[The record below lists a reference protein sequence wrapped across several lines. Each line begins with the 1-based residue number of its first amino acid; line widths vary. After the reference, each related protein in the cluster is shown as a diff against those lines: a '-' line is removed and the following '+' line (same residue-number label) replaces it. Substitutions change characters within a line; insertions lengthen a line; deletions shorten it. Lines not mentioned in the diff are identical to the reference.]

1 MRRLLPL
8 LVGVLCAL
16 GSAARA
22 QAPTGGAGE
31 TVVQRGEYLARAADC
46 AACHTPPNGQE
57 FTGGYKFSLPFGTIY
72 GPNITPDKAT
82 GIGDYTDDEFVAAL
96 QRGVGRGGKHLYPA
110 MPYTNYTLMS
120 REDVLAIKAYLFSLK
135 PVHAESPPNALS
147 FPYNQRWAM
156 VFWNLLNNP
165 DHRFQPDT
173 SKSAAW
179 NRGAYLAEALG
190 HCQACHTPRN
200 FMYGLDEGRAYGGAV
215 VQDWLAYNITSDRDS
230 GVGAWSDDDLAAYLS
245 TGHATHHGS
254 AAGPMAEAVDHSL
267 RYLTQP
273 DIRALVTYLRDVK
286 PVHDETSAAKPVQAD
301 ALGARIFREACVSC
315 HALDGSGRQTPYAAL
330 QGAHS
335 ARDPNGTNLLQ
346 ILLRGGNIATGG
358 PTAFMPAF
366 GGEYTSEE
374 LAAVANWTIGHFGQ
388 RGGEVT
394 RKSVEGVRPGGPGSA
409 AQPTPGG

>member
-1 MRRLLPL
+1 
-8 LVGVLCAL
+8 
-16 GSAARA
+16 
-22 QAPTGGAGE
+22 
-31 TVVQRGEYLARAADC
+31 VVQRGEYLARAADC

-82 GIGDYTDDEFVAAL
+82 GIGDYTDDEFISAL

-110 MPYTNYTLMS
+110 MPYTNYTLMT
-120 REDVLAIKAYLFSLK
+120 REDVLAIKAYLFSLT
-135 PVHAESPPNALS
+135 PVHAESPPNDLS
-147 FPYNQRWAM
+147 FPYNQRWGM

-165 DHRFQPDT
+165 DHRFRPDT
-173 SKSAAW
+173 AKSPAW

-200 FMYGLDEGRAYGGAV
+200 FMYGLESGRAYGGAV
-215 VQDWLAYNITSDRDS
+215 VQDWLAYNITSDKES

-245 TGHATHHGS
+245 TGHAPNHGPAS
-254 AAGPMAEAVDHSL
+254 GPMAEAVDHSL
-267 RYLTQP
+267 RHLAQS

-286 PVHDETSAAKPVQAD
+286 PVRTETPPPRPVQAD
-301 ALGARIFREACVSC
+301 ALGERVFREACVSC
-315 HALDGSGRQTPYAAL
+315 HLLDGGGRQTPYAAL

-335 ARDPNGTNLLQ
+335 VRDPNGTNLLQ
-346 ILLRGGNIATGG
+346 ILVRGGAIATGG

-366 GGEYTSEE
+366 GGAYGSEE

-388 RGGEVT
+388 RGGAVT
-394 RKSVEGVRPGGPGSA
+394 RKDVEAVPPPGPASA
-409 AQPTPGG
+409 ARATPGG